1 GGDPLGDDEL
11 GGIRDLLQKRFA
23 DQGVGL
29 GVHGG
34 GGVVQDQ
41 DLGVLQQGPGDAK
54 PLLLPAGDVG
64 AALLD
69 IGVVLV
75 GELLD
80 KGVRLGQLAH
90 PDHLLV
96 SGVLFAPAEIIL
108 DGAGEQHVLL
118 QHHGHL
124 VPQGV
129 HIVVP
134 DVRAAHQDAALSG

>member
-1 GGDPLGDDEL
+1 M
-11 GGIRDLLQKRFA
+11 
-23 DQGVGL
+23 
-29 GVHGG
+29 
-34 GGVVQDQ
+34 
-41 DLGVLQQGPGDAK
+41 LQQGPGDAK

-124 VPQGV
+124 GPQGG

-134 DVRAAHQDAALSG
+134 DVRAAHQNAALSGVV